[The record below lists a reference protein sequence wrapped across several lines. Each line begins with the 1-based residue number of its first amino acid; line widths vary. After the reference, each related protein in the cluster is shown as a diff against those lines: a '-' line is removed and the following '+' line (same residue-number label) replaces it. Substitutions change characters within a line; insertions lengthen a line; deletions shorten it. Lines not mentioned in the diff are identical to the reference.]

1 MFLIIRC
8 FDWLVDLLIYWFIF
22 FNTIVGASFAPFAPF
37 PSVIVDA
44 LFVFWVDIWIDFW
57 EGGFFLAFMNA
68 LFLLSMLFLQYYCRC
83 FFYSFSECRCRCS
96 LRFLGRYMDWF
107 LRRWFFSGFHE
118 CSLSFV
124 DALFAILLSM
134 LLLLL
139 FRVSLSVLSSFSGSI
154 YGLISEKVV
163 SFWLSWMLSFFCR
176 CSFFNTIVDALFL
189 TVPPTHPP
197 SGALRAPLT
206 NRVRVTYCGDGAMG
220 FWGGTWEDIWQ
231 SGLSYKVAIRCFL
244 SECRCRCSL
253 S

>member
-107 LRRWFFSGFHE
+107 LRRWFLSGFHE

-124 DALFAILLSM
+124 DALFSILLSM
-134 LLLLL
+134 PSFLLSHPPTPLRGPCGPPWRTGLGLLIVVMGLWVSEAVHEKISGKVGYHIKLL
-139 FRVSLSVLSSFSGSI
+139 FGASFPSV
-154 YGLISEKVV
+154 V
-163 SFWLSWMLSFFCR
+163 
-176 CSFFNTIVDALFL
+176 VDALFL
-189 TVPPTHPP
+189 RGPPTHPP
-197 SGALRAPLT
+197 SRALRAPL
-206 NRVRVTYCGDGAMG
+206 DGQG
-220 FWGGTWEDIWQ
+220 
-231 SGLSYKVAIRCFL
+231 
-244 SECRCRCSL
+244 
-253 S
+253 